1 MTSYSCSVIEKKML
15 LNILRMKLKET
26 NAVKWHMNCGIQF
39 VKYDKDG
46 NKQDT
51 VGFFTS
57 RCIIKFPGEDRDMLN
72 ASIDRSYLKM
82 FTACQEFQ
90 K

>member
-15 LNILRMKLKET
+15 LNILNETKGT

-57 RCIIKFPGEDRDMLN
+57 RCVIKLLGEDRDMLN
-72 ASIDRSYLKM
+72 ASID
-82 FTACQEFQ
+82 
-90 K
+90 